1 MNVITVGN
9 YNDYSN
15 TPSSFA
21 IFSTSS
27 YKNATN
33 TKSTKPEVS
42 GPGTNIN
49 AGTDENGNTIT
60 LTGTSQATPHVTG
73 MLANK
78 GSQWTNPNYSAITPP
93 LMRVMLLNGARDSVQ
108 GGYDKVGIGGVD
120 YYKIYKMDI
129 HALIKGNYASLAV
142 GDGNNNGVIDRSFTT
157 KSSTKKVRLVIS
169 WLNRGTWIY
178 AHKDDPFPAGAEYGF
193 IVYDPDGDVVATH
206 WNPFDGFAVLDFDTP
221 KVGTYRF
228 QIIRTANRDTSATL
242 NMAWGA
248 TFN

>member
-142 GDGNNNGVIDRSFTT
+142 VIVVGNEANGVSET
-157 KSSTKKVRLVIS
+157 
-169 WLNRGTWIY
+169 
-178 AHKDDPFPAGAEYGF
+178 
-193 IVYDPDGDVVATH
+193 
-206 WNPFDGFAVLDFDTP
+206 VLDMSDEFVKIP
-221 KVGTYRF
+221 IVGR
-228 QIIRTANRDTSATL
+228 AESL
-242 NMAWGA
+242 NVAVAAAILMYEALRQRQK
-248 TFN
+248 